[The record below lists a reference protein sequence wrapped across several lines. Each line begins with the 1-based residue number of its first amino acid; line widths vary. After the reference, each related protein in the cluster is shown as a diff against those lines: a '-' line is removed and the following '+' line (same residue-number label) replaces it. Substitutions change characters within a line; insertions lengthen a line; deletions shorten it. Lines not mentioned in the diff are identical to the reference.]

1 MGRKKYPNT
10 VQIARI
16 TDDSEG
22 QCVVEFIDNIIEK
35 YELQKKYPCIE
46 VRWRGI
52 NYDVSSP
59 HPTDDK
65 MVQLICENRLIAM
78 VYMRRD
84 DWNYTELTMV
94 FVGDALKACEDFE
107 KKLGFSKNMC

>member
-22 QCVVEFIDNIIEK
+22 QCVVDFINGIIEK
-35 YELQKKYPCIE
+35 YELRKKYPEVE

-52 NYDVSSP
+52 NYDTSSP
-59 HPTDDK
+59 HATDDK
-65 MVQLICENRLIAM
+65 MVQLVCQNRLIAM

-107 KKLGFSKNMC
+107 KKLGLFKKKF